1 MSVGKRK
8 FTQHIIPN
16 PQTSKYKDG
25 SSLGNNE
32 LTEQMWCSSISMP
45 IEYEEYVTKNKA
57 LIVNDPYRETVL
69 FPQDDLK
76 VVRIPHIH
84 RTLSSV
90 VPEAAR
96 KHDLFASNSLARH
109 AVLFFATTEWS
120 YIQQI
125 SSIYRGNFLSLP
137 FKNDIDDFGGKLS
150 QYWFSIDQ
158 SLSNKDSP
166 NHVSDSDHLST
177 NIGSKIRAATGFQ
190 VRGRR
195 SATSSLM
202 RTGQS
207 VSETATSSSDS
218 QFAGNFQPKDNLKL
232 ERINTDTSL
241 IKRGSKPEDIGQTD
255 EESINDITTNLSLSG
270 KQFENGKFSS
280 TYLECQLMLCNR
292 EQYQDY
298 IRILEG
304 LLSSGINK
312 NVNKT
317 KSLFK
322 NYITNYYCLRQIQI
336 EELSDNDRQKTS
348 LESIGKIRNLF
359 VGLHVIAPCDWRAS
373 KVYSSSYENENII
386 YLDTIES
393 ARSIGDY
400 WIRLERLLPS
410 SSSSS
415 LSPVPSSSPTLNSI
429 QPSSIKQSNELSTP
443 NSSLLNDEIFIYFDP
458 GMNDVLEK
466 RQLWLNAI
474 ELALKLEHH
483 RRRIGY
489 HHQLNTHFH
498 ENSDSTGSNKLDL
511 FNKSNDTDSV
521 RSALQRYAQETEL
534 FVIRQRQKDRIKLIT
549 LFPEVRIN
557 QHKIKMNYSSHE
569 NNNVIVSNLKD
580 SPFSPFPERTIE
592 LCNRR
597 YLATCLCLHSKI
609 QANLEISGNSSSS
622 HLENPE
628 PYFVT
633 IFLVDVNDGRR
644 VSEDF
649 YWNPNTSI
657 IDSMLPIDQ
666 FKCLPWYSSNN
677 QHSETTNDN
686 HHYYSISNQPNIISS
701 PNRTTRRHAPPPPP
715 PNNNLMSPYGT
726 QSSIS
731 LDCLYKCRTALFSIP
746 SCCHVNNLY
755 IVVRVDKVLSGPINT
770 VIDKYLKNTNNT
782 NDNIKTGSSIQKS
795 MVNYCRNIG
804 RYRMPFAWGARSVNS
819 TNRFIHLFKMDSNKI
834 SEQGLIQS
842 VQMLSHLSI
851 DYNTYHD
858 RYTDITS
865 IMTTTNNDN
874 SSINESNHYHI
885 PESINHMLKT
895 DSNKSKSSKLI
906 NNNSILK
913 DVTTY
918 LTEQDRLFI
927 ETIERSLKTQMLP
940 LRFEFVM
947 SELIDHTID
956 PNAKPL
962 SRVIASNLETYTL
975 NVTANNSHNF
985 YIPSTH
991 PPLMSDEIILEVE
1004 NLFDFY
1010 STLSGTSY
1018 NDDYGI
1024 NNPDDSNTPSHT
1036 GSLQRGSYRMNS
1048 LNNKNNN
1055 NRDSILSNNSV
1066 NSTTSSL
1073 IITNDLPKLLNNT
1086 LQNQSNSLEQSVI
1099 QFEHGTSTQC
1109 SSIKLLPF
1117 TSFFNTLYV
1126 CPKSLNMSG
1135 KHNFPRAR
1143 NLSCFIELRSND
1155 NLDNSTALKVFYTR
1169 PSIRQPIFDSWFN
1182 TAVIYH
1188 DNYPNFSE
1196 QAKICLPLNLTS
1208 KHHLL
1213 FRFYHVSCET
1223 ASTNLLTS
1231 KEKSNSSNNNSS
1243 SSSSNN
1249 KKPVESSTGYS
1260 WIPILGTDGNL
1271 NVGTFQLRIASTIH
1285 PGYLQQSTIQNFRH
1299 SNINDTSGGISL
1311 PFNIGNSNPTNNN
1324 SGNSIDFTWIDNGK
1338 YLFKVDL
1345 KPLSSI
1351 YTHDPI
1357 LSKFFRVCGD
1367 LLPRM
1372 LYLSSSK
1379 TNNAD
1384 KQKQNHV
1391 TFRDDTVVI
1400 QSNNIDLSSSKRIS
1414 ITGGNISSNS
1424 ILHNATSIHLHL
1436 CNAMKALLL
1445 ISPTALVQFLPVI
1458 LNQFMEIVILSA
1470 ETSEKCFQ
1478 QQQQQ
1483 QIAQLSDSINKDL
1496 SNTADTSEYL
1506 WFRSLK
1512 NNYNNMISANTTNY
1526 TTTTT
1531 TITSSNNS
1539 TPDDV
1544 LKTAISTLAMLVSE
1558 LNAQIPNDNFY
1569 YPIKSTNDTA
1579 YMDSAVDSNIPSG
1592 ERVKHNLLKT
1602 YVEFVFN
1609 PDHLLTT
1616 CINHYLNENQQ
1627 FINDPRKEEEGGIHH
1642 KRSNRSPPPSS
1653 SPSITTT
1660 TRSNKLS
1667 ISQSTIN
1674 QYFPLSSLHHSI
1686 IRGLILL
1693 LSDIH
1698 CPNNILIHLFNN
1710 IWLLLTLIIKSMTQ
1724 YLCISKKIWAERSGE
1739 TRFSSLFCEDL
1750 TVFIQLI
1757 GSHLLSTSLGTT
1769 KTTSIACN
1777 QSNKTDE
1784 LDTTTYNQVI
1794 TSLNGSSTKM
1804 EPFNSLTNSQ
1814 ASKYINQSLTR
1825 KTSPRSESIQ
1835 LKQYSNSVKSNPHH
1849 TNNNVI
1855 NFNGIDVI
1863 SAIGQFLCHL
1873 FNLMDRGYV
1882 FKRVRDLLMF
1892 LEISPRMSADKIDQL
1907 NELRFELLRCIC
1919 EHEHFIPLN
1928 LPMLNIS
1935 DGLTEQYSV
1944 SRLYIVNIEHSQDV
1958 GLELS
1963 LTDQFCQQHFP
1974 IGILLNQLSCLL
1986 SGCINT
1992 GSWATLRST
2001 SSQHYKQPITILRN
2015 LLIKHTLDPRYRDSK
2030 VIQARICTLYLPLIR
2045 LVLDHWDSFG
2055 PPGGA
2060 LQTAVIAA
2068 AVRRDY
2074 EESLQLTDGHSN
2086 SSTLNTSRRQHSID
2100 KSNKLNKS
2108 NISGNLTSH
2117 INSISHYRPQSMLSD
2132 YSLETINNNNQS
2144 RQQQQQQNTMN
2155 SDNGSHDSYLSI
2167 TSSSHSFSQTGSSGR
2182 KSSLSSDQS
2191 DGRSTNSGSATATT
2205 TANAA
2210 YLTKDGKVQKH
2221 ILDQIAGVNQGG
2233 ALQRVQRIR
2242 HQDISSI
2249 LPPSTT
2255 IITSSIESN
2264 APSIISNQ
2272 CPRSHSIH
2280 SVDSAQSG
2288 NCVLSSHTSSSTL
2301 TLTGPDVDNNN
2312 NKDHINGLN
2321 GGNHIDENDGINNLT
2336 SDYKNNEINQNHNE
2350 LNNDQDWAKQVL
2362 TLAGIYTDRIN
2373 DVKSVSSVSPQ
2384 SVISNPSIGIPLE
2397 MNVSEMENSD
2407 NVHQYSHYHNH
2418 LPFHQNIRS
2427 NHQKTFIPELLLIK
2441 QPIIRPHIHRRPY
2454 ELNNID
2460 APRRLTDNCQRD
2472 LYICIL
2478 HIMSTITLVHLK
2490 CLFHSFTIQERLHFL
2505 NILKFSIQHL
2515 HYRGKHCIQQYEHI
2529 SHSSVGRTGGTGH
2542 LLHISNALASNAA
2555 SRKKSKHLQ
2564 SDLLTKNVNELTPE
2578 EGLDNTP
2585 KMKVLLKANLATE
2598 SSLIILDL
2606 LSTFTTVFKSEL
2618 NLCKP
2623 NDPVF
2628 CSIIETYICI
2638 LSNNP
2643 SDYVI
2648 RHTFSAL
2655 RVFINQNSQTLFSE
2669 STDILSMLCL
2679 AGLRCS
2685 NQCFLSLSSVLS
2697 SPSLSVSSIPPPRT
2711 TTTTA
2716 CSVSNL
2722 TDSNTNTLSDKNSQI
2737 SFLTNNI
2744 NTTSSDTT
2752 ASIKYKPPILSRLKN
2767 IEINDTNQVISN
2779 TSHFNHSN
2787 DYDNSNMNNQALI
2800 SRLCLDACGFL
2811 YRLWK
2816 CSFETHQ
2823 QVGFHRVHLQ
2833 TIIAISKLVSELS
2846 PGFEASLSLLHSLA
2860 QTDMQR
2866 ISEST
2871 STKSLTT
2878 TVTTTSSSSSNASGK
2893 LFWTDSN
2900 IRLFLDDI
2908 DDLIH
2913 RILTVLTATAEMRRH
2928 CDDPERIVDLQY
2940 ALAKSYSSNPAL
2952 RRTWLEELV
2961 KLHMNSR
2968 SFTEL
2973 AMTKLHIAALMAE
2986 YLKRKGILDCE
2997 FPQGCNAFKTISS
3010 NIYIEENGLKTD
3022 STILEISYTQENL
3035 LTDLNEAALALE
3047 SAGLYECI
3055 QPVYNLILPVY
3066 ESKCQY
3072 MNLAQIYHHIG
3083 RTYEA
3088 INRIESYGH
3097 RLFAAYY
3104 RVTFHGQLFESMA
3117 GKSFIYRSNPCQKLN
3132 EKCDEL
3138 LQLYRHKY
3146 GEQSVELLTDNFIN
3160 RSILDPM
3167 KAYVQIT
3174 YVEPYKEIKDS
3185 DKKPLRS
3192 YEKHHD
3198 VRQFMFEAPFLRQPG
3213 LSTEECLLA
3222 PGPKQSDD
3230 LTIQWKRRTILTTEA
3245 TFPHI
3250 RRRLEIIQVTEIDFT
3265 PIDSAIDAI
3274 QCKIQE
3280 LMSHVITLRNNLT
3293 ICHYSANPTLNE
3305 DKRVSINMLS
3315 LHSPI
3320 VITNTSSNI
3329 PNVTST
3335 TTTTTTTINSS
3346 INGNNSK
3353 ISTYKIPLLMDMQ
3366 LQGALLPTVNAGPMA
3381 YAQAFLK
3388 VENQSFYP
3396 ITKVN
3401 RLKELFFDFL
3411 STCLVLLTYYYNLM
3425 SSVHEAKYRAMRDAL
3440 DRYRVDLSN
3449 LLKEEIIVNEKELRI
3464 GPKSSSSSS
3473 LPSSPT
3479 TSSSFTM
3486 NHIH

>member
-16 PQTSKYKDG
+16 PQPFKLKDG
-25 SSLGNNE
+25 SSVGNNE
-32 LTEQMWCSSISMP
+32 LAEQMWCSSISMP
-45 IEYEEYVTKNKA
+45 IDYEEYVTKNKA

-76 VVRIPHIH
+76 VVKIPHIH

-90 VPEAAR
+90 VPEAALKR
-96 KHDLFASNSLARH
+96 DLFTSNSLARH
-109 AVLFFATTEWS
+109 AVSFFATTEWT

-125 SSIYRGNFLSLP
+125 SSIYRGNFLALP
-137 FKNDIDDFGGKLS
+137 FKNDIDELGGTLS

-158 SLSNKDSP
+158 SFSNKDSP
-166 NHVSDSDHLST
+166 NHILDSNHLST
-177 NIGSKIRAATGFQ
+177 NTGSKIRSATGFQ
-190 VRGRR
+190 VRSRR
-195 SATSSLM
+195 SATSGLI

-207 VSETATSSSDS
+207 VSETATSSSDNR
-218 QFAGNFQPKDNLKL
+218 FAGNFQPRDNLKL
-232 ERINTDTSL
+232 ERINSDTSL
-241 IKRGSKPEDIGQTD
+241 TKRGSKSKDLGQTD
-255 EESINDITTNLSLSG
+255 EESINDITTNLSFSG
-270 KQFENGKFSS
+270 KQFENVKFSS
-280 TYLECQLMLCNR
+280 IYLECQLMLCNR
-292 EQYQDY
+292 EKYQDY
-298 IRILEG
+298 IRILEAF
-304 LLSSGINK
+304 LSSGVDK
-312 NVNKT
+312 NVNQT
-317 KSLFK
+317 KLLFK
-322 NYITNYYCLRQIQI
+322 NNETKYYCLRQIQI
-336 EELSDNDRQKTS
+336 EELSESDRQKTS
-348 LESIGKIRNLF
+348 FETTGRIRNLS

-410 SSSSS
+410 SISS
-415 LSPVPSSSPTLNSI
+415 LSPVPLSTPTLNSI
-429 QPSSIKQSNELSTP
+429 QPSSNESSTP

-458 GMNDVLEK
+458 GMSDVLEK

-474 ELALKLEHH
+474 ELALKLEHC
-483 RRRIGY
+483 RRRMGY
-489 HHQLNTHFH
+489 HHQSNAHFH

-549 LFPEVRIN
+549 LFPEVRIQ
-557 QHKIKMNYSSHE
+557 QHKVKMYSSYE
-569 NNNVIVSNLKD
+569 NNNVIMNNLKD
-580 SPFSPFPERTIE
+580 SFSPFPERTIE

-622 HLENPE
+622 YLDNPE

-633 IFLVDVNDGRR
+633 IFLVDINDGRR

-649 YWNPNTSI
+649 YWNPNSSI
-657 IDSMLPIDQ
+657 IDSMLPTDQ
-666 FKCLPWYSSNN
+666 FKNLPWFSSNN
-677 QHSETTNDN
+677 QYSETINDN
-686 HHYYSISNQPNIISS
+686 HNSISNQPNIISS
-701 PNRTTRRHAPPPPP
+701 PNRTTRRHAPPPPYH
-715 PNNNLMSPYGT
+715 NLISPYGT
-726 QSSIS
+726 RSSIS
-731 LDCLYKCRTALFSIP
+731 SDCLYKCRTALFSIP
-746 SCCHVNNLY
+746 SCYHVNNLY
-755 IVVRVDKVLSGPINT
+755 LVVRVDKVLSGPINT
-770 VIDKYLKNTNNT
+770 VIDKYLKNTNTTTNNN

-804 RYRMPFAWGARSVNS
+804 RYRMPFAWGTRPLNS
-819 TNRFIHLFKMDSNKI
+819 TNRFIHLFKMDCNKI

-842 VQMLSHLSI
+842 VQMLSHLFI
-851 DYNTYHD
+851 DYNNNLLPTYHD

-865 IMTTTNNDN
+865 TTNTTNNNDN
-874 SSINESNHYHI
+874 SSINDSNHYYI
-885 PESINHMLKT
+885 PESINQILKI
-895 DSNKSKSSKLI
+895 DSNKSKSSKFMS
-906 NNNSILK
+906 NNSNTNNSSILK

-918 LTEQDRLFI
+918 LTEQDRLFV
-927 ETIERSLKTQMLP
+927 EAIERSLKTQMLP
-940 LRFEFVM
+940 FRFELVI
-947 SELIDHTID
+947 SELIDHDID
-956 PNAKPL
+956 PNAKIL
-962 SRVIASNLETYTL
+962 SRVITSNLETYTPIVD
-975 NVTANNSHNF
+975 VTANNSHNF

-991 PPLMSDEIILEVE
+991 PPLMSDEIIREVE

-1010 STLSGTSY
+1010 STISGISY
-1018 NDDYGI
+1018 NDDNGM
-1024 NNPDDSNTPSHT
+1024 NNPDDSNTPSRT

-1048 LNNKNNN
+1048 LSNKNNN
-1055 NRDSILSNNSV
+1055 NRDSILSNGSV
-1066 NSTTSSL
+1066 SSATSSL
-1073 IITNDLPKLLNNT
+1073 IATNDLPKLFNNT
-1086 LQNQSNSLEQSVI
+1086 LQNRSNSLDQSVI
-1099 QFEHGTSTQC
+1099 QLEHGTSVQC
-1109 SSIKLLPF
+1109 STIKLLPF

-1126 CPKSLNMSG
+1126 SPKSLNMSG

-1155 NLDNSTALKVFYTR
+1155 NLDNATALKVFYTR

-1231 KEKSNSSNNNSS
+1231 KEKSNNNSS
-1243 SSSSNN
+1243 ISSSNTTNN

-1285 PGYLQQSTIQNFRH
+1285 PGYLQQSTVQNFRH
-1299 SNINDTSGGISL
+1299 SNLNDTSSGTSL
-1311 PFNIGNSNPTNNN
+1311 PFNIGNSYSTNNN
-1324 SGNSIDFTWIDNGK
+1324 NNGNSIDITWIDNGK

-1351 YTHDPI
+1351 YTHDPV
-1357 LSKFFRVCGD
+1357 LSKFFRVCSD

-1372 LYLSSSK
+1372 LYLSSTK
-1379 TNNAD
+1379 TNNTD

-1400 QSNNIDLSSSKRIS
+1400 QSNNLDLSSSSSKRIS
-1414 ITGGNISSNS
+1414 VTDVSISSNS

-1445 ISPTALVQFLPVI
+1445 ISPTGLVQFLPII
-1458 LNQFMEIVILSA
+1458 LNQFMEIIILSA
-1470 ETSEKCFQ
+1470 ETSAKWFQ

-1483 QIAQLSDSINKDL
+1483 QTTQLSDSMNKDL

-1506 WFRSLK
+1506 WFKSLK
-1512 NNYNNMISANTTNY
+1512 SNYNPMMTSTNTTNY
-1526 TTTTT
+1526 TTTITT
-1531 TITSSNNS
+1531 SNNS

-1558 LNAQIPNDNFY
+1558 LNAQIPNDNSY
-1569 YPIKSTNDTA
+1569 YPIKSTNDTTCL
-1579 YMDSAVDSNIPSG
+1579 DGAVDSSISSG

-1616 CINHYLNENQQ
+1616 CINHYLNGNQP
-1627 FINDPRKEEEGGIHH
+1627 ITSDSTKEEGIQLN
-1642 KRSNRSPPPSS
+1642 KKLNLPPPPPSS
-1653 SPSITTT
+1653 SSSSSSPST
-1660 TRSNKLS
+1660 TRRPNKLS
-1667 ISQSTIN
+1667 ISQSIIN
-1674 QYFPLSSLHHSI
+1674 QYFPLSSIHHSI

-1693 LSDIH
+1693 LSDTH

-1710 IWLLLTLIIKSMTQ
+1710 IWFLLTLIVKSMTQ

-1739 TRFSSLFCEDL
+1739 SRFSSIFCEDL

-1757 GSHLLSTSLGTT
+1757 GSRLLSTSLGTI
-1769 KTTSIACN
+1769 KTTSIITCN
-1777 QSNKTDE
+1777 QSNKIDE
-1784 LDTTTYNQVI
+1784 LDVTIHNQVI
-1794 TSLNGSSTKM
+1794 TSSFNGSITKM
-1804 EPFNSLTNSQ
+1804 EPLNSLTNSQ
-1814 ASKYINQSLTR
+1814 TNKYMNQSLTR
-1825 KTSPRSESIQ
+1825 KSSPRSESVPF
-1835 LKQYSNSVKSNPHH
+1835 KQYSNSVKSNNPHH
-1849 TNNNVI
+1849 TTNNNV
-1855 NFNGIDVI
+1855 NDFSGVDVI
-1863 SAIGQFLCHL
+1863 SAIGQFLGQL

-1944 SRLYIVNIEHSQDV
+1944 SRLCTVNIEHSQDV

-1992 GSWATLRST
+1992 GSWAILRST

-2015 LLIKHTLDPRYRDSK
+2015 LLIKHTLDPRYCNSK
-2030 VIQARICTLYLPLIR
+2030 IIQARICTLYLPLVR

-2074 EESLQLTDGHSN
+2074 EESLQLTDGHSH
-2086 SSTLNTSRRQHSID
+2086 SGTLNTSRRQHSID

-2108 NISGNLTSH
+2108 NVSGNITSH
-2117 INSISHYRPQSMLSD
+2117 INSRSHYRPQSMLSD
-2132 YSLETINNNNQS
+2132 YSLETINNNNNS
-2144 RQQQQQQNTMN
+2144 RQQQQQNTTN
-2155 SDNGSHDSYLSI
+2155 SDNGSYDSYLSI
-2167 TSSSHSFSQTGSSGR
+2167 TSDSHSFSQISGSGR

-2191 DGRSTNSGSATATT
+2191 DGRSTNSGSASGTST
-2205 TANAA
+2205 TANTA

-2233 ALQRVQRIR
+2233 ALQRVQRMR
-2242 HQDISSI
+2242 QQQDISSI
-2249 LPPSTT
+2249 SPQSTT
-2255 IITSSIESN
+2255 ITMSSIEPN
-2264 APSIISNQ
+2264 APSMISNQ

-2280 SVDSAQSG
+2280 SVDSVQSG
-2288 NCVLSSHTSSSTL
+2288 NCILSSHTSSSTL
-2301 TLTGPDVDNNN
+2301 TLTGAEVDNNN
-2312 NKDHINGLN
+2312 NNHINGPN
-2321 GGNHIDENDGINNLT
+2321 GGNHIDENYGINNLT
-2336 SDYKNNEINQNHNE
+2336 SDCKNDEIKQNHNE
-2350 LNNDQDWAKQVL
+2350 LNYDQDWAKQVL
-2362 TLAGIYTDRIN
+2362 TLAGIYTDRVN
-2373 DVKSVSSVSPQ
+2373 DMKSMNSMSSQ
-2384 SVISNPSIGIPLE
+2384 SVISTPSTIGIPLE
-2397 MNVSEMENSD
+2397 MNVSEMDSD
-2407 NVHQYSHYHNH
+2407 HIHQPPHYHNH
-2418 LPFHQNIRS
+2418 LPFHHNIRS
-2427 NHQKTFIPELLLIK
+2427 NLQKVFIPELLLTK
-2441 QPIIRPHIHRRPY
+2441 QPVIRSHIHRRPC
-2454 ELNNID
+2454 EQNNID

-2478 HIMSTITLVHLK
+2478 HIMSTITVVHLK
-2490 CLFHSFTIQERLHFL
+2490 CLLQSFTIQERLHFL

-2515 HYRGKHCIQQYEHI
+2515 RYRGKHCIQQYEHI
-2529 SHSSVGRTGGTGH
+2529 SHSSVGRTTGTGH
-2542 LLHISNALASNAA
+2542 LLHISNALANNAA
-2555 SRKKSKHLQ
+2555 ARKKSKNLQ
-2564 SDLLTKNVNELTPE
+2564 SDLLTKNLNELTPE
-2578 EGLDNTP
+2578 KGQKNIP
-2585 KMKVLLKANLATE
+2585 KTKVLLKANLATE

-2618 NLCKP
+2618 NTCKP

-2628 CSIIETYICI
+2628 RSLLETYIFI

-2643 SDYVI
+2643 SDHVI

-2655 RVFINQNSQTLFSE
+2655 RVFINQHSQTLFSE

-2685 NQCFLSLSSVLS
+2685 NQCFLSLSSAISSQSLS
-2697 SPSLSVSSIPPPRT
+2697 SSSIPT
-2711 TTTTA
+2711 TTT
-2716 CSVSNL
+2716 CIVSNS
-2722 TDSNTNTLSDKNSQI
+2722 TDSNTNAQLDKSSQT
-2737 SFLTNNI
+2737 SFLNN
-2744 NTTSSDTT
+2744 NNNMSTPSFDT
-2752 ASIKYKPPILSRLKN
+2752 AAHIKYKPPTLPRLKSA
-2767 IEINDTNQVISN
+2767 EMNDTNQITSN
-2779 TSHFNHSN
+2779 TTHLNHSN
-2787 DYDNSNMNNQALI
+2787 DYDINNTNVNNQALI

-2871 STKSLTT
+2871 LTKSITT
-2878 TVTTTSSSSSNASGK
+2878 TVTTSSSPNAYGK
-2893 LFWTDSN
+2893 LFWTDTN

-2940 ALAKSYSSNPAL
+2940 SLAKSYSSNPAL

-2961 KLHMNSR
+2961 KLHMDSR

-2986 YLKRKGILDCE
+2986 YLKRRGE

-3010 NIYIEENGLKTD
+3010 NIYIEENGLKPD
-3022 STILEISYTQENL
+3022 STILEISYTQEDL

-3047 SAGLYECI
+3047 SAGLFECI
-3055 QPVYNLILPVY
+3055 RPVYDLILPVY

-3072 MNLAQIYHHIG
+3072 NNLAQIYHHIG

-3088 INRIESYGH
+3088 INRVESYGH
-3097 RLFAAYY
+3097 RLLAAYY

-3198 VRQFMFEAPFLRQPG
+3198 VRQFMFESPFLRQPS
-3213 LSTEECLLA
+3213 LSTEECLLT

-3274 QCKIQE
+3274 QCKNQE
-3280 LMSHVITLRNNLT
+3280 LMNHLITLRNNLT
-3293 ICHYSANPTLNE
+3293 TCQHSVNPTLNE
-3305 DKRVSINMLS
+3305 DKRVSINM
-3315 LHSPI
+3315 I
-3320 VITNTSSNI
+3320 ANSSNI
-3329 PNVTST
+3329 HNIT
-3335 TTTTTTTINSS
+3335 TTTTTNTINSS
-3346 INGNNSK
+3346 SNVNNSK
-3353 ISTYKIPLLMDMQ
+3353 TSTYKIPLLMDMQ

-3388 VENQSFYP
+3388 VENQSLYP

-3425 SSVHEAKYRAMRDAL
+3425 SNIHEAKYRAMHEAL

-3449 LLKEEIIVNEKELRI
+3449 LLKEEIIINEKELRI
-3464 GPKSSSSSS
+3464 GPKSSSSAT
-3473 LPSSPT
+3473 P
-3479 TSSSFTM
+3479 TSSSSTM
-3486 NHIH
+3486 NQIH

>member
-1 MSVGKRK
+1 
-8 FTQHIIPN
+8 
-16 PQTSKYKDG
+16 
-25 SSLGNNE
+25 
-32 LTEQMWCSSISMP
+32 
-45 IEYEEYVTKNKA
+45 
-57 LIVNDPYRETVL
+57 
-69 FPQDDLK
+69 
-76 VVRIPHIH
+76 
-84 RTLSSV
+84 
-90 VPEAAR
+90 
-96 KHDLFASNSLARH
+96 
-109 AVLFFATTEWS
+109 
-120 YIQQI
+120 
-125 SSIYRGNFLSLP
+125 
-137 FKNDIDDFGGKLS
+137 
-150 QYWFSIDQ
+150 
-158 SLSNKDSP
+158 
-166 NHVSDSDHLST
+166 
-177 NIGSKIRAATGFQ
+177 
-190 VRGRR
+190 
-195 SATSSLM
+195 
-202 RTGQS
+202 
-207 VSETATSSSDS
+207 
-218 QFAGNFQPKDNLKL
+218 
-232 ERINTDTSL
+232 
-241 IKRGSKPEDIGQTD
+241 
-255 EESINDITTNLSLSG
+255 
-270 KQFENGKFSS
+270 
-280 TYLECQLMLCNR
+280 MLCNR
-292 EQYQDY
+292 EKYQDY

-373 KVYSSSYENENII
+373 KVLAQFVLRYEDDLPKLCVAII
-386 YLDTIES
+386 RDTIES

-415 LSPVPSSSPTLNSI
+415 SSSSLSPMPSSSPTLNSI

-458 GMNDVLEK
+458 GMSDALEK

-489 HHQLNTHFH
+489 HQSNTHFH
-498 ENSDSTGSNKLDL
+498 ENSDSTGSNKLDI

-557 QHKIKMNYSSHE
+557 QHKIKMSYSPHE
-569 NNNVIVSNLKD
+569 SNNVIISNLKD

-649 YWNPNTSI
+649 YWNPNSSI

-666 FKCLPWYSSNN
+666 FKSLPWYSSNN
-677 QHSETTNDN
+677 QYSETTNDI
-686 HHYYSISNQPNIISS
+686 HHHHHSISNQPNIISS
-701 PNRTTRRHAPPPPP
+701 PNRTTRRHAPPPP

-770 VIDKYLKNTNNT
+770 VIDKYLKNTSNT

-804 RYRMPFAWGARSVNS
+804 RYRMPFAWGARPVNS

-842 VQMLSHLSI
+842 VQMLCHLSI

-858 RYTDITS
+858 RYTDVTS

-885 PESINHMLKT
+885 PESINHMLKI

-906 NNNSILK
+906 NNNSSVLK
-913 DVTTY
+913 DVTNY

-940 LRFEFVM
+940 IRFEFVM

-962 SRVIASNLETYTL
+962 SRVVASNLETYTP

-991 PPLMSDEIILEVE
+991 PPLMSDEIIREVE

-1024 NNPDDSNTPSHT
+1024 NNPDDSNTPSRT

-1048 LNNKNNN
+1048 LNNKNSNN

-1099 QFEHGTSTQC
+1099 QFEHGTSIQC
-1109 SSIKLLPF
+1109 STIKLLPF

-1223 ASTNLLTS
+1223 ASTNLLNS
-1231 KEKSNSSNNNSS
+1231 KEKSNSNNNNNNN
-1243 SSSSNN
+1243 SNN

-1299 SNINDTSGGISL
+1299 SNLNDTSGGISL
-1311 PFNIGNSNPTNNN
+1311 PFNIGNTNSTNSNNNN
-1324 SGNSIDFTWIDNGK
+1324 SGNFNDFTWIDNGK

-1357 LSKFFRVCGD
+1357 LSKFFRVCSD

-1372 LYLSSSK
+1372 LYLSSTK

-1400 QSNNIDLSSSKRIS
+1400 QSNNIDLSSSSSKRIS

-1458 LNQFMEIVILSA
+1458 LNQFMEIIILSA

-1483 QIAQLSDSINKDL
+1483 HQQTAQLSDSINKDL

-1512 NNYNNMISANTTNY
+1512 NNYNNMISTNTTNY
-1526 TTTTT
+1526 TTTT

-1558 LNAQIPNDNFY
+1558 LNAQIPNDNCY

-1579 YMDSAVDSNIPSG
+1579 HMDSAVDSNIPSG

-1627 FINDPRKEEEGGIHH
+1627 INNDPRKEEKEGIQLNELIHH
-1642 KRSNRSPPPSS
+1642 KRSNRSPPPPSS
-1653 SPSITTT
+1653 SPTITTTTT

-1667 ISQSTIN
+1667 ISQLTIN

-1757 GSHLLSTSLGTT
+1757 GSRLLSTSLGTT
-1769 KTTSIACN
+1769 KATSITCN

-1794 TSLNGSSTKM
+1794 TSLNGSLTKM

-1825 KTSPRSESIQ
+1825 KTSPCSESIQ

-1855 NFNGIDVI
+1855 DFNGIDVI
-1863 SAIGQFLCHL
+1863 SGIGQFLCHL

-1892 LEISPRMSADKIDQL
+1892 LEISPRMSVDKIDQL

-1944 SRLYIVNIEHSQDV
+1944 SRLYTVNIEHSQDV

-1992 GSWATLRST
+1992 GSWAILRST

-2015 LLIKHTLDPRYRDSK
+2015 LLIKHTLDPRYRNSK

-2108 NISGNLTSH
+2108 NISGNITSH

-2132 YSLETINNNNQS
+2132 YSLETINNNNHS

-2155 SDNGSHDSYLSI
+2155 SDNGSYDSYLSI

-2191 DGRSTNSGSATATT
+2191 DGRSTNSGSATGASTTTT

-2221 ILDQIAGVNQGG
+2221 ILDQIAGVNQGHLLSWFNVTTVQYFCEMNPECVLQINELYNQMDHESG

-2242 HQDISSI
+2242 HQDTSSI
-2249 LPPSTT
+2249 PPSSTT

-2264 APSIISNQ
+2264 VPSIISNQ

-2312 NKDHINGLN
+2312 KDHINGLN
-2321 GGNHIDENDGINNLT
+2321 GGNHIDENDNINNLI

-2373 DVKSVSSVSPQ
+2373 DVKSMSS
-2384 SVISNPSIGIPLE
+2384 I
-2397 MNVSEMENSD
+2397 
-2407 NVHQYSHYHNH
+2407 
-2418 LPFHQNIRS
+2418 
-2427 NHQKTFIPELLLIK
+2427 FIPELLLIK
-2441 QPIIRPHIHRRPY
+2441 QPIIRSHIHRRPY

-2515 HYRGKHCIQQYEHI
+2515 RYRGKHCIQQYEHI

-2542 LLHISNALASNAA
+2542 LLHMSNALASNAA

-2578 EGLDNTP
+2578 EGHDNIP

-2628 CSIIETYICI
+2628 CSLIETYICI

-2685 NQCFLSLSSVLS
+2685 NQCFLSLSSVIS
-2697 SPSLSVSSIPPPRT
+2697 SPSLSVSSIPPPSRT
-2711 TTTTA
+2711 TATTTA
-2716 CSVSNL
+2716 CPISNS

-2737 SFLTNNI
+2737 SFLSNNI

-2767 IEINDTNQVISN
+2767 IEINDTNQIISN

-2823 QVGFHRVHLQ
+2823 QVGFHCVHLQ

-2878 TVTTTSSSSSNASGK
+2878 TVTTTSSSSSGK

-2986 YLKRKGILDCE
+2986 YLKRKGE

-3022 STILEISYTQENL
+3022 ST
-3035 LTDLNEAALALE
+3035 
-3047 SAGLYECI
+3047 
-3055 QPVYNLILPVY
+3055 
-3066 ESKCQY
+3066 
-3072 MNLAQIYHHIG
+3072 
-3083 RTYEA
+3083 
-3088 INRIESYGH
+3088 
-3097 RLFAAYY
+3097 
-3104 RVTFHGQLFESMA
+3104 LFESMA

-3138 LQLYRHKY
+3138 LQLYCHKY

-3274 QCKIQE
+3274 QCKNQE

-3305 DKRVSINMLS
+3305 DKRVSINMLN

-3329 PNVTST
+3329 PNVITST
-3335 TTTTTTTINSS
+3335 TTTTTTTTTNTINSS
-3346 INGNNSK
+3346 INGNHSK

-3396 ITKVN
+3396 ISKVN

-3449 LLKEEIIVNEKELRI
+3449 LLKEEV
-3464 GPKSSSSSS
+3464 S
-3473 LPSSPT
+3473 LS
-3479 TSSSFTM
+3479 
-3486 NHIH
+3486 I